1 MSIDEMPEGHEELAG
16 MILVVAPERG
26 PDVVA
31 DHVANFLGALR
42 AFQHVPA
49 HRSGRNLGNMLMF
62 GNGLDFLFAQ
72 PTQGDAV
79 FKGDH
84 DESLLLDR
92 LSAPML
98 NR

>member
-1 MSIDEMPEGHEELAG
+1 MKSSRMV
-16 MILVVAPERG
+16 LVVTPERG

-42 AFQHVPA
+42 TLQHVPA
-49 HRSGRNLGNMLMF
+49 HRSGRDLGNVLMF

-72 PTQGDAV
+72 PTQGNAV

-84 DESLLLDR
+84 DETLWLDR
-92 LSAPML
+92 LSAPL
-98 NR
+98 FNR